1 MIELSFNKVK
11 KYLDATLVLE
21 DITFN
26 IYDGEKVGIVG
37 ANGCGKSTVLKLIA
51 GIFSM
56 TRDDKGLIT
65 IPKNYTISYLDQ
77 IPSYDEDVK
86 VIDILS
92 LAFSELKEIEITMK
106 SLEIKMKTLEGEIL
120 NRTLKE
126 YSYLQD
132 KYTAKGGFEQKEKLS
147 KVCKG
152 LNFDDDFLKKDF
164 NILSGGEK
172 TTVILG
178 KILLD
183 SLDILLLDEPTN
195 HLDMES
201 VEWLE
206 GYLKSYDGIVIIVSH
221 DRYFLDNVVNKI
233 IEIEDGVCETYKGNY
248 SDFVK
253 QKEENMLIQFNQ
265 FKEQQKKIDAM
276 EKAIKDLRDWAL
288 RADNNKFFRRAASMQ
303 KSLDKME
310 RIDKPKL
317 ERKNMTLNFKDSER
331 SGNEVIKSKNLCKSY
346 DDKTLFYNGNMLV
359 RFKERTALIG
369 SNGSGKTT
377 FLKILLGKENL
388 DSGEVTISESAKIAY
403 LPQSI
408 SFNDETMTVIECFR
422 EDISILEG
430 KAREYLSK
438 FMFFGNDVFKKVKH
452 LSGGERIRLKLSRLL
467 YDDIN
472 LLILDEP
479 TNHLDIDSIEN
490 LEESL
495 MDFKGTIFFISH
507 DRYFINRIAN
517 RIIAI
522 ENNSFKSYDGN
533 YDVYKE
539 EKSKFNIQI
548 EENKK
553 SKPERKNWKNIN
565 TKKVLEK
572 KISKLETIILENE
585 EKIEHL
591 NNEMGKNSSDYSKI
605 MELNTLKETIE
616 KSLQEFIEQWE
627 LHCEELNEYLDKSNS

>member
-21 DITFN
+21 DVTFN

-37 ANGCGKSTVLKLIA
+37 VNGCGKSTVLKLIA
-51 GIFSM
+51 GIFTM

-77 IPSYDEDVK
+77 IPNYDEDVK

-92 LAFSELKEIEITMK
+92 LAFSELKEIEVTMK

-152 LNFDDDFLKKDF
+152 LNFNDDFLKKDF

-183 SLDILLLDEPTN
+183 SPDILLLDEPTN

-206 GYLKSYDGIVIIVSH
+206 GYLKSYNGIVIIVSH

-303 KSLDKME
+303 KSLDKIE

-359 RFKERTALIG
+359 RFKERTVLIG

-388 DSGEVTISESAKIAY
+388 DSGEVTISESAKVAY

-408 SFNDETMTVIECFR
+408 RFNDENMTVIECFR

-438 FMFFGNDVFKKVKH
+438 FMFFGSDVFKKVKH
-452 LSGGERIRLKLSRLL
+452 LSGGEKIRLKLSMLL

-495 MDFKGTIFFISH
+495 RDFKGTIFFISH

-522 ENNSFKSYDGN
+522 ENNSFESYDGN
-533 YDVYKE
+533 YDAYKE

-572 KISKLETIILENE
+572 KIFKLETIILENE
-585 EKIEHL
+585 KKIEHL
-591 NNEMGKNSSDYSKI
+591 NNEMEENGSDYFKI
-605 MELNTLKETIE
+605 MELNILKENVE

-627 LHCEELNEYLDKSNS
+627 LHWEQLNEYLDKNNC

>member
-21 DITFN
+21 DVTFN

-51 GIFSM
+51 GIFTM

-77 IPSYDEDVK
+77 IPNYDEDVK

-92 LAFSELKEIEITMK
+92 LAFSELKEIEVTMK

-152 LNFDDDFLKKDF
+152 LNFNDDFLKKDF

-183 SLDILLLDEPTN
+183 SPDILLLDEPTN

-206 GYLKSYDGIVIIVSH
+206 GYLKSYNGIVIIVSH

-303 KSLDKME
+303 KSLDKIE

-359 RFKERTALIG
+359 RFKERTVLIG

-388 DSGEVTISESAKIAY
+388 DSGEVTISESAKVAY

-408 SFNDETMTVIECFR
+408 RFNDENMTVIECFR

-438 FMFFGNDVFKKVKH
+438 FMFFGSDVFKKVKH
-452 LSGGERIRLKLSRLL
+452 LSGGEKIRLKLSMLL

-495 MDFKGTIFFISH
+495 RDFKGTIFFISH

-522 ENNSFKSYDGN
+522 ENNSFESYDGN
-533 YDVYKE
+533 YDAYKE

-572 KISKLETIILENE
+572 KIFKLETIILENE
-585 EKIEHL
+585 KKIEHL
-591 NNEMGKNSSDYSKI
+591 NNEMEENSSDYFKI
-605 MELNTLKETIE
+605 MELNILKENVE

-627 LHCEELNEYLDKSNS
+627 LHCEELNEYLDKNNC